1 MAAPANGRPD
11 DWLPRRLAT
20 LARLCHIRQNRNPRR
35 SLHSVSVSG
44 SLLPPLFRRC
54 TRHSGDVPVIPAP
67 AGIHFRTVIPAMY
80 PSFRRKPESIFCR
93 HSGNVPV
100 IPAKAGIHFLPSFR
114 RCTRHSGASRN
125 PFSYR
130 HSGDVPVIPAQA
142 GIHFLPSFRRKPES
156 SAAPVLHTLRRSNGF
171 APQPPEKSAIF
182 SDATH
187 LRSAHKCGTLAPAS
201 PATRPQGSDVPPKA
215 NPRRPST
222 RRPQPTGRRLKSKG
236 KGIGRKIG
244 QPQKPGS
251 GQHGQT
257 VGIATIV
264 GSGTHSA
271 LFHGGVSGHA
281 AGVPTALCR
290 SSNGPGHGKL
300 GHEILQAK

>member
-1 MAAPANGRPD
+1 MHRHSGESRHP
-11 DWLPRRLAT
+11 
-20 LARLCHIRQNRNPRR
+20 
-35 SLHSVSVSG
+35 SVSHNS
-44 SLLPPLFRRC
+44 PPFRRF
-54 TRHSGDVPVIPAP
+54 TRHSG
-67 AGIHFRTVIPAMY
+67 
-80 PSFRRKPESIFCR
+80 E
-93 HSGNVPV
+93 
-100 IPAKAGIHFLPSFR
+100 
-114 RCTRHSGASRN
+114 SRN
-125 PFSYR
+125 LAPPPY
-130 HSGDVPVIPAQA
+130 
-142 GIHFLPSFRRKPES
+142 
-156 SAAPVLHTLRRSNGF
+156 SAFRRSNGF
-171 APQPPEKSAIF
+171 SPQPPEKSAIF
-182 SDATH
+182 SDATPLQSVH
-187 LRSAHKCGTLAPAS
+187 QCGTLAPAS

-236 KGIGRKIG
+236 KGIGRIIG
-244 QPQKPGS
+244 QSPSNRVQDNTAKI
-251 GQHGQT
+251 